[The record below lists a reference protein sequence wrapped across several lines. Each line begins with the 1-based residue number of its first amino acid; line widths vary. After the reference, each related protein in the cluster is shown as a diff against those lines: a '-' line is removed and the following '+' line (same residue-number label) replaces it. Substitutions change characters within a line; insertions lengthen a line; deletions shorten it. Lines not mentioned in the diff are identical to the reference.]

1 MTLDK
6 NNVIRIPT
14 WLIAVFLP
22 LVISII
28 AAIIVSNANG
38 AATRKQVEIN
48 TDQIKEKVSRNE
60 FDIIKDQLDRIENKV
75 DNYISKNSKK

>member
-22 LVISII
+22 LAISII

-48 TDQIKEKVSRNE
+48 TDQIKEKVNRNE
-60 FDIIKDQLDRIENKV
+60 FDIIKDQLDRIEDKV
-75 DNYISKNSKK
+75 DKYISKK

>member
-28 AAIIVSNANG
+28 AALIVSNASV

-60 FDIIKDQLDRIENKV
+60 FNIIKDQLDRIENKV
-75 DNYISKNSKK
+75 DSYVLKNNRK